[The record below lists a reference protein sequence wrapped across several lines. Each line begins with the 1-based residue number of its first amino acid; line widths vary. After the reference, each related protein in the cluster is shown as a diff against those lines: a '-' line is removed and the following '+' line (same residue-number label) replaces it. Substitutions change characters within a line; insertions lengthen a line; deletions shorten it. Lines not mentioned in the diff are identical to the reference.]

1 MRAVAPVSHQHL
13 FGTEMISNI
22 AYAKSNVKRSN
33 EIIGVLAKYGL
44 AEWLGDGRLR
54 TSQIRPAVRRHP
66 VTGEE
71 LWFNHIS
78 FWHVSS
84 LPDDI
89 RTRFS
94 ADFGIHS
101 LPYNTYHGDGTPI
114 SADVAAQ
121 LRVAYDAEMVSYP
134 WQIGDFTILD
144 NMLVA
149 HGRATFTGNR
159 RVLVSMG
166 DPIEMPFDIN
176 QMAPHA
182 GI

>member
-1 MRAVAPVSHQHL
+1 MLVRNFSGNVGPTWQHCYDVETVEEL
-13 FGTEMISNI
+13 E
-22 AYAKSNVKRSN
+22 AYCASADIKT
-33 EIIGVLAKYGL
+33 
-44 AEWLGDGRLR
+44 EWLGDGRLR

-166 DPIEMPFDIN
+166 DPIEMPVDIN
-176 QMAPHA
+176 QMAPQA